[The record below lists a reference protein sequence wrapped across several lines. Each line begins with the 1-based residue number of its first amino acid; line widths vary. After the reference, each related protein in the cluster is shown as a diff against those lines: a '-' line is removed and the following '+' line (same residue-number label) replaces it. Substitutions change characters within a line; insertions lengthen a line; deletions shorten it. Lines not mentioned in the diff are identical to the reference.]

1 MHEQERIG
9 FWEAKEKYR
18 RVSTAVEYSRSS
30 LEFEGV
36 SKVLLQWN
44 RTNSPETERTKRKAR
59 KHSHPKLLETLA

>member
-1 MHEQERIG
+1 MMHEQERIG

-30 LEFEGV
+30 LEFEGL

-44 RTNSPETERTKRKAR
+44 RTNSPETERTKREQE
-59 KHSHPKLLETLA
+59 SIVIQSY